1 MRTTHTGLNL
11 IKHSE
16 GLRLDAYLCPAGIP
30 TIGYGST
37 SYPDGKPVKMGD
49 AITKEQAEELLIVTV
64 SSFEK
69 GVGRLV
75 SPHLTPNQFSAL
87 VSFAFNLGLGALERS
102 TLLKKVNANPTDP
115 SIRDEFHRWVHAG
128 GKVLPGLVTRR
139 KAEADLYFTE
149 S

>member
-1 MRTTHTGLNL
+1 MRTTSTGINL
-11 IKHSE
+11 IKYSE
-16 GLRLDAYLCPAGIP
+16 GLRLDAYICPAGIP

-49 AITKEQAEELLIVTV
+49 SITESQASQLLQDTV
-64 SSFEK
+64 ASFEK
-69 GVGRLV
+69 GVRRLV
-75 SPHLTPNQFSAL
+75 TRDLTPNQFSAL

-115 SIRDEFHRWVHAG
+115 SIREEFHRWVHAG

-139 KAEADLYFTE
+139 KAEADLYFSE

>member
-1 MRTTHTGLNL
+1 MRTTSTGINL

-16 GLRLDAYLCPAGIP
+16 GLRLEAYICPAGIP

-49 AITKEQAEELLIVTV
+49 SITESQASQLLQDTV
-64 SSFEK
+64 ASFEK
-69 GVGRLV
+69 GVRRLV
-75 SPHLTPNQFSAL
+75 TRDLTPNQFSAL

-102 TLLKKVNANPTDP
+102 TLLRKVNTNPSDP
-115 SIRDEFHRWVHAG
+115 FIREEFHRWVHAG